1 MNHKKGFTL
10 LEVLIALLVL
20 GIALAA
26 LVRTGQV
33 SAETVTQLEQK
44 SAAYHVA
51 DQTLMS
57 LYQTNGLTTGMHQGE
72 QLFNGQK
79 WYWMAEVENTENPR
93 IAKITLK
100 VSDDNKISFAMAQ
113 LVGFKS
119 L

>member
-1 MNHKKGFTL
+1 MSRNSGFTL

-33 SAETVTQLEQK
+33 SAETVTQLSQR
-44 SAAYHVA
+44 SNAFHVA
-51 DQTLMS
+51 DQAMMG
-57 LYQTNGLTTGMHQGE
+57 LYQTNGLTTGRHQGE
-72 QLFNGQK
+72 QLFNNQR
-79 WYWMAEVENTENPR
+79 WYWLADVENTENPQ

-100 VSDDNKISFAMAQ
+100 VGDDNKVNHALAQ

>member
-1 MNHKKGFTL
+1 MNRSQGFTL

-33 SAETVTQLEQK
+33 SAETVTQLEQR

-51 DQTLMS
+51 DQALMG
-57 LYQTNGLTTGMHQGE
+57 LYQANGLTTGRHQGE
-72 QLFNGQK
+72 QLFNDQR
-79 WYWMAEVENTENPR
+79 WYWLADVENTENPR

-100 VSDDNKISFAMAQ
+100 VGDDNKVSHALAQ